1 MDPSSHSQLAPE
13 QIRNQLSW
21 VETYLIAVILTLM
34 DSSSEVDLKIA
45 LAEVVTTTE

>member
-1 MDPSSHSQLAPE
+1 MDESFKSKPT
-13 QIRNQLSW
+13 SW
-21 VETYLIAVILTLM
+21 VETNLIAVILTLM